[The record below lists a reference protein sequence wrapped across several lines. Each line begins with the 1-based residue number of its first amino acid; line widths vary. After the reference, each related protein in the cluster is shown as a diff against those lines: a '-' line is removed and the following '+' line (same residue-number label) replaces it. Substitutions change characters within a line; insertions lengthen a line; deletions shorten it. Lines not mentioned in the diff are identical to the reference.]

1 MTTTVDLNDREV
13 ELELDQRMSRYGLNP
28 CGK

>member
-1 MTTTVDLNDREV
+1 MTTTINLNNKEI